1 MGVFD
6 SLKKYAGNWNVI
18 ARMSVESELGDK
30 LNDLVST
37 EVVPSEYGISVKFNF
52 KKGYSQFIPVS
63 KEDDVLEIGSTPA
76 ISDMEIIRLHR
87 DGDED
92 IYKIVSK

>member
-18 ARMSVESELGDK
+18 ARMSVESELGDN

-63 KEDDVLEIGSTPA
+63 KEDDKLEIGDTPS
-76 ISDMEIIRLHR
+76 IDGLEILRLHR

-92 IYKIVSK
+92 IYKIMSK